1 MTDQGSK
8 AKMWK
13 AMRALGTFTSPEL
26 ATISGVSHG
35 YVMYY
40 IKILRNA
47 GYIRREHK
55 QKTGT
60 PRGTFWV
67 YRLIKN
73 TGPKPPTTRI
83 VIYDP
88 NLEGRHVD

>member
-1 MTDQGSK
+1 MTDQRSK
-8 AKMWK
+8 VRMWK
-13 AMRALGTFTSPEL
+13 AMRALGAFTLPEL
-26 ATISGVSHG
+26 STISGVLEG
-35 YVMYY
+35 NV
-40 IKILRNA
+40 RNYLFALKQA

-60 PRGTFWV
+60 RKGNYYM

-73 TGPKPPTTRI
+73 TGPKPPTMRI

-88 NLEGRHVD
+88 NLEA